1 MPFVSLKRP
10 IAMKREIEVIERIQS
25 RISEEGRFHKA
36 LLDYKKLYKAGLIS
50 ELEYLRRKEEEEE
63 KERQSKCQFL
73 DRLFST
79 CANRVKTPTKLARM
93 TRLL

>member
-1 MPFVSLKRP
+1 MHSHGQEEQNPRSGRWPRFAEIYGAVST
-10 IAMKREIEVIERIQS
+10 
-25 RISEEGRFHKA
+25 
-36 LLDYKKLYKAGLIS
+36 
-50 ELEYLRRKEEEEE
+50 
-63 KERQSKCQFL
+63 